1 MQALEQLYHTPEEY
15 LALEE
20 TAEFRNEYING
31 QIIPMT
37 GGSTNH
43 NRITLNFSSALNF
56 ALKRQNYEVFMENV
70 RLWIPKNRIY
80 TYPDVMVVAGDP
92 EYLGDRDDTITN
104 PLMIVEVLSKST
116 SAYDKDKKFSFYS
129 TIPSFQEYI
138 LINQYT
144 VSIQQFSKTAN
155 KRWSLVEY
163 DQEDI
168 TLSLTSFQFQI
179 PLLDIYDKV
188 MLEPVEELDNLTE
201 NLDS

>member
-1 MQALEQLYHTPEEY
+1 MQAIEQLYHTPEEY

-20 TAEFRNEYING
+20 LAEFRSEYING

-43 NRITLNFSSALNF
+43 NRITLNLSSALNF

-70 RLWIPKNRIY
+70 KLWIPKRRIY
-80 TYPDVMVVAGDP
+80 TYPDVVVIAGEP
-92 EYLGDRDDTITN
+92 GYLGDRDDTVTN

-138 LINQYT
+138 LIDQYS
-144 VSIQQFSKTAN
+144 VSIQQFSKTGN

-163 DQEDI
+163 DQEDV
-168 TLSLTSFQFQI
+168 TLSLTSFPFQI

-188 MLEPVEELDNLTE
+188 ILEPVAELD
-201 NLDS
+201 DSLEPETI